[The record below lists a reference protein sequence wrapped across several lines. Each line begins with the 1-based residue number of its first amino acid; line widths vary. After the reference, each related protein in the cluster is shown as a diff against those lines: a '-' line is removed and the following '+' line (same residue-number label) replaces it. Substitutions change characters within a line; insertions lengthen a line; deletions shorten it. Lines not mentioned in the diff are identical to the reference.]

1 MMSGT
6 NKCFWGGNIQI
17 TMQQNDQFEIVTN
30 RKYAQNTDALNLNDG
45 AEATRLIIDRVA
57 IS

>member
-17 TMQQNDQFEIVTN
+17 TMNQNDQFEIVTN
-30 RKYAQNTDALNLNDG
+30 RKYAQNTDSLNLNDG
-45 AEATRLIIDRVA
+45 ADATRLIIDRVV